1 MAGFLQVEL
10 PSEDEED
17 QSYNPLADR
26 GATRDE
32 QHAAAAARGGGLRV
46 TTRLGEAEGRAGSPA
61 GPAGRGGAGD
71 GDDKLAV
78 TKQRARQKR
87 VRQAWEQL
95 RAGGGGGA
103 GGAGGRPA
111 PAAKKPRKA
120 VAFDRV
126 ATAQAA
132 LAAARELSKVGAG
145 KVLITEQRNF
155 AGENVTVTREVDAK
169 SKDAAQAA
177 GRARERTRGIDF
189 VLAVIEKKKRVNIV
203 DKSRIDWKDFKRD
216 NAAVQKELDH
226 HNKSGDK
233 YLDKQAF
240 LQRSEWREFQQE
252 RDKRLS
258 YQQQMKGKR

>member
-1 MAGFLQVEL
+1 MAGILQVEL

-46 TTRLGEAEGRAGSPA
+46 TTRLGGAAGREEPA
-61 GPAGRGGAGD
+61 GPAGRGKAGD

-87 VRQAWEQL
+87 VRQAWEKL
-95 RAGGGGGA
+95 RAGEGGGPGA
-103 GGAGGRPA
+103 GKPA
-111 PAAKKPRKA
+111 QAKKPRKA

-169 SKDAAQAA
+169 SRDAAQAA

-189 VLAVIEKKKRVNIV
+189 VLAIIEKKKRVNIV

-216 NAAVQKELDH
+216 NEAVQKELDH

-240 LQRSEWREFQQE
+240 LQRSEWREFEQE
-252 RDKRLS
+252 RDKRLA

>member
-1 MAGFLQVEL
+1 MAGILQVEL

-32 QHAAAAARGGGLRV
+32 QQAAAAAGGGGLRV

-61 GPAGRGGAGD
+61 GPAGRGKAGD

-87 VRQAWEQL
+87 VRQAWEKL
-95 RAGGGGGA
+95 RAGEGGGP
-103 GGAGGRPA
+103 GGGKPA
-111 PAAKKPRKA
+111 QAKKPRKA

-252 RDKRLS
+252 RDKRLA
-258 YQQQMKGKR
+258 YQQHMKGKR